1 MIVNGGVDSA
11 ATSLACTLYY
21 LIKNPETLAKLRE
34 ELDSALSPADS
45 VAPWSKARNFHYLR
59 ACVDESM
66 RLSPPVATDLVRRTP
81 PEGTTIDGQRVPGNT
96 AVSISAYTAHRDP
109 MVFPDPEAFRPERWL
124 AKGDDRLKTMLTR
137 FIPFSAG
144 SRSCIGRNVTILE
157 QQIFLATLVYRYEFV
172 LPSREWE
179 MEWEEY
185 FSLWPVKLPLKIW
198 RREVRA
204 SA

>member
-45 VAPWSKARNFHYLR
+45 VAPWSKARNLHYLR

-81 PEGTTIDGQRVPGNT
+81 PEGTTIDGQRVPGDT

-144 SRSCIGRNVTILE
+144 SRSCIGRNVTSLE